1 MKKLLRKYYTY
12 YFIVTLKPYLEKIIF
27 LQLHMKQYLQK
38 KKNVVLL
45 EINNL
50 YSSCIGYSYVVNFL
64 AKKYKADIFAF
75 KISPDISIFS
85 RLIFFLRKIL
95 LLDILSIYASFGVI
109 SFFFFNHVN
118 RRQVD
123 VIFNKIIKK
132 IKNKNDVENIT
143 INNILFEIGRAHV

>member
-1 MKKLLRKYYTY
+1 MRALGILADIIFNFNLRK
-12 YFIVTLKPYLEKIIF
+12 KIIHYNRKTF
-27 LQLHMKQYLQK
+27 DRRNNTYK

-85 RLIFFLRKIL
+85 K
-95 LLDILSIYASFGVI
+95 
-109 SFFFFNHVN
+109 
-118 RRQVD
+118 
-123 VIFNKIIKK
+123 
-132 IKNKNDVENIT
+132 
-143 INNILFEIGRAHV
+143 IGRAHV